1 MEYKVGF
8 CQICGRAI
16 KVPADCGLTQIQW
29 DLTATEKCKR
39 SRKGKAPEYVR
50 KRHEIAV
57 RRHKATGKQA

>member
-1 MEYKVGF
+1 MDYKVGF

-39 SRKGKAPEYVR
+39 SRKEGWVKVKHEKAKVR
-50 KRHEIAV
+50 CRSRK
-57 RRHKATGKQA
+57 